1 MPVIYNKAVP
11 DVSQLEFSAVTPN
24 KRGSNSVYVTYGSG
38 RISVQG
44 IAVEDPPYTAPF
56 GITAFADDG
65 NSMARKNLDLSIN
78 CPNALKFWTAVDEQ
92 IIAAAIAN
100 RETWFR
106 VALTPEQIRK
116 NYSPLVIF
124 DLDNKGYAPRLHT
137 KVTVSGTDASN
148 VLRVFN
154 YDVRKNTVCPATA
167 MDVRVRSKGVPII
180 DMGSIFFMGAT
191 KFGLTLYTTDFLL
204 FPDRTRGE
212 VDHAFPAQSARPM
225 FNGATLTDADQL
237 VAPKLA
243 AVVAGLDKLKVSPVL
258 KTAQKSNVV
267 YVNDASGGKIRFQ
280 LGEVDVAPDAGFR
293 VPFGIKSFQDEVTS
307 RPNLHVAVTDPE
319 LLGMLEKLD
328 EFVVAQAM
336 LNCTTWFKRVSAEEV
351 PMMYR
356 PILNVHAQASY
367 PSFINCKVDLRTS
380 GPDAFK
386 CLMYNRST
394 NAISTIPNASKD
406 HVPAGTRGYPIITVG
421 GIWFMSGRFGLSL
434 NINDFLITDCA
445 NSGSS
450 SGFDFGAGLQP
461 TFQADDVATAPDA
474 LTHADNFMSSSS
486 MELPPPLENL
496 FGVSTGE
503 ENPLTTQGTKR
514 PREK

>member
-1 MPVIYNKAVP
+1 MPLVYNKAVP
-11 DVSQLEFSAVTPN
+11 DVAHLEFSAVTTN

-38 RISVQG
+38 RISLQG
-44 IAVEDPPYTAPF
+44 IAVEDPPYVAPF

-65 NSMARKNLDLSIN
+65 NTAARKNLDLSIH

-124 DLDNKGYAPRLHT
+124 DVDNKGYAPRLHT
-137 KVTVSGTDASN
+137 KVTVAGAEADK

-154 YDVRKNTVCPATA
+154 YDVRKNMVYPATA
-167 MDVRVRSKGVPII
+167 LDVRVRSKGVPII
-180 DMGSIFFMGAT
+180 DMGAIFFMGAT

-204 FPDRTRGE
+204 FPERTRGD
-212 VDHAFPAQSARPM
+212 VDHAFSPLCPRPT
-225 FNGATLTDADQL
+225 FNGAVLADADQL
-237 VAPKLA
+237 VAPMLS
-243 AVVAGLDKLKVSPVL
+243 AVIANLEQLKVSPVL

-267 YVNDASGGKIRFQ
+267 YINDVSGGKVRFQ
-280 LGEVDVAPDAGFR
+280 LGEVNVAPDAGFR

-319 LLGMLEKLD
+319 LIGQLEKLD
-328 EFVVAQAM
+328 QFVVDQAVS
-336 LNCTTWFKRVSAEEV
+336 NCATWFKRVSAEEV
-351 PMMYR
+351 PLMYR

-367 PSFINCKVDLRTS
+367 PSFINCKVDLRAS

-386 CLMYNRST
+386 CLMYDRNT
-394 NAISTIPNASKD
+394 NAINTVPNTTRE
-406 HVPAGTRGYPIITVG
+406 HVPAGTRGYPIITMG

-434 NINDFLITDCA
+434 NINDFLITDSA
-445 NSGSS
+445 NSVSS
-450 SGFDFGAGLQP
+450 SGFDFGAGAQP
-461 TFQADDVATAPDA
+461 TF
-474 LTHADNFMSSSS
+474 HAGRELPAMVVGAEPNTSSSLAMS
-486 MELPPPLENL
+486 GEFSAPPPLENV
-496 FGVSTGE
+496 FSGE
-503 ENPLTTQGTKR
+503 EQIQHGTKR
-514 PREK
+514 LREY